1 MSKREIRFEVSRNP
15 SYPRKWTDGVESFA
29 GMTGEPILALW
40 MFVLLFYVFSHGTT
54 VASMSISAVSV
65 ITVFAATLYFVFYA
79 INTKR
84 MICWYQETYKTA
96 ELSSQKSEEG

>member
-1 MSKREIRFEVSRNP
+1 MNKRQIRFEVSRNP
-15 SYPRKWTDGVESFA
+15 SYPRKWTDGVEFFA

-40 MFVLLFYVFSHGTT
+40 MFVSLFCVFSHNTT
-54 VASMSISAVSV
+54 FANMSISVVSV

-84 MICWYQETYKTA
+84 MIRWYQETYKA
-96 ELSSQKSEEG
+96 EEPSSQKE